1 MKRAA
6 IAAVMAVI
14 LVLITL
20 PSPVL
25 ATDPPTLTGIS
36 GSTGGMPNPTTT
48 QDVPGVILTGTNFID
63 VNSIN
68 LDGSGVTVFS
78 FHVDNSTQ
86 ITATFRLAAGAAAGT
101 RKISVTTT
109 FGTTTEN
116 VQFTVNAYFTI
127 NIPAT
132 LNLIVMA
139 VGISTGNTN
148 GSVSTNVASWSV
160 TAKDD
165 TGYMKNISSNAP
177 LNNKF
182 EISKDNNNFV
192 DSDSGHGIEYDGNP
206 ATLPFYV
213 SQQVTVDD
221 APGAYTITITF
232 TGSY

>member
-1 MKRAA
+1 M
-6 IAAVMAVI
+6 
-14 LVLITL
+14 
-20 PSPVL
+20 
-25 ATDPPTLTGIS
+25 
-36 GSTGGMPNPTTT
+36 
-48 QDVPGVILTGTNFID
+48 
-63 VNSIN
+63 
-68 LDGSGVTVFS
+68 
-78 FHVDNSTQ
+78 
-86 ITATFRLAAGAAAGT
+86 AAGAAAGT